1 MKKQLAGKF
10 IGIGIGPGDPELITI
25 KAAKALETADIICIP
40 KSNVNKPSL
49 ALTMV
54 KKILEGRKV
63 EPEMLE
69 LIFPMTKDE
78 ISNKALWAKNASIIA
93 QKAAANKVIAF
104 ITLGD
109 PMFYSTFI
117 NLYQSLKEEH
127 PNLKLEIIPGV
138 TSLTACA
145 ASAMIP
151 LAEKEEVVTVIPSDF
166 DLKLVEETA
175 KRSDNLVFIKCA
187 YRLKELV
194 PILERSGFK
203 ENSTIALVRRC
214 SMPEEEVTVGKLSD
228 VQNWNIQEDYFT
240 MAIVKKNLLLS
251 NNVKGAL

>member
-1 MKKQLAGKF
+1 VKKQLAGKF

-25 KAAKALETADIICIP
+25 KAAKALQTADIICIP
-40 KSNVNKPSL
+40 KSNANKPSL

-54 KKILEGRKV
+54 KSILADREA

-78 ISNKALWAKNASIIA
+78 MGNQALWTKNASIIA
-93 QKAAANKVIAF
+93 EKANGGKVLVF
-104 ITLGD
+104 ITMGD

-117 NLYQSLKEEH
+117 YLYQRLKETQ
-127 PNLKLEIIPGV
+127 PQLILEIIPGV

-145 ASAMIP
+145 ASAKIP
-151 LAEKEEVVTVIPSDF
+151 LAEKEEIVTVIPSDV
-166 DLKLVEETA
+166 DLGFVEETA

-228 VQNWNIQEDYFT
+228 VQGWSIIEDYFT
-240 MAIVKKNLLLS
+240 MAIVKKNLLI
-251 NNVKGAL
+251 NDGKV

>member
-10 IGIGIGPGDPELITI
+10 IGIGVGPGDPELITI
-25 KAAKALETADIICIP
+25 KAAKALKEADVICIP
-40 KSNVNKPSL
+40 KSNANKPSL

-54 KKILEGRKV
+54 KSILAERKAA
-63 EPEMLE
+63 PEMLE

-78 ISNKALWAKNASIIA
+78 IGNQALWTKNANIIA
-93 QKAAANKVIAF
+93 EKANGGKVVVF

-117 NLYQSLKEEH
+117 YLYQSLKETQ
-127 PNLKLEIIPGV
+127 PQLALEIIPGV

-145 ASAMIP
+145 ASAKIP
-151 LAEKEEVVTVIPSDF
+151 LAEKEEVVTVIPT
-166 DLKLVEETA
+166 DLDPKFIEETA

-203 ENSTIALVRRC
+203 ENATIALVRRC
-214 SMPEEEVTVGKLSD
+214 SMPEEEVTVGKLGD
-228 VQNWNIQEDYFT
+228 VQNWSINEDYFS
-240 MAIVKKNLLLS
+240 MAIVKKNQLI
-251 NNVKGAL
+251 K